1 MTAPRSPRAP
11 HELPGHDLYVVR
23 VFCGPDGRGGNPL
36 GVVRNGAAV
45 PGRAARQALA
55 AELGFSE
62 TVFLDDA
69 DGTGAVD
76 GAGGMGGADD
86 ADGAGGAPLDIYTP
100 GVRLPFAGH
109 PLVGTAWLLR
119 YLGRPV
125 AALRP
130 PAGEVPVTYDGEYV
144 WVRGRPEWSTGRRT
158 QELATAADVAALPGP
173 PPGDGPLYVWA
184 WRDRDAGTVRAR
196 YFPRRGDGIVEDEA
210 TGAAALTLTHELG
223 RALDVRQGTGS
234 RILTRPHED
243 GTIALGGRVL
253 PVPAWS

>member
-1 MTAPRSPRAP
+1 MTAIRTP
-11 HELPGHDLYVVR
+11 ELHVVR

-45 PGRAARQALA
+45 PDSAARQALA

-62 TVFLDDA
+62 TVFLD
-69 DGTGAVD
+69 GSGS
-76 GAGGMGGADD
+76 GRPGRI
-86 ADGAGGAPLDIYTP
+86 DIRTP
-100 GVRLPFAGH
+100 SVRLPFAGH

-119 YLGRPV
+119 HLGQPV
-125 AALRP
+125 TVLRP

-158 QELATAADVAALPGP
+158 REYATVADVVALPGP

-184 WRDRDAGTVRAR
+184 WQDQSAGTVRAR
-196 YFPRRGDGIVEDEA
+196 FFPRRGDGIVEDEA

-243 GTIALGGRVL
+243 GTIALGGRVV
-253 PVPAWS
+253 PVRTAP

>member
-1 MTAPRSPRAP
+1 MTAIRTP
-11 HELPGHDLYVVR
+11 ELHVVR

-45 PGRAARQALA
+45 PDSAARQALA

-62 TVFLDDA
+62 TVFLD
-69 DGTGAVD
+69 GSGS
-76 GAGGMGGADD
+76 GRPGRI
-86 ADGAGGAPLDIYTP
+86 DIRTP
-100 GVRLPFAGH
+100 SVRLPFAGH

-119 YLGRPV
+119 HLGQPV
-125 AALRP
+125 TVLRP

-158 QELATAADVAALPGP
+158 QEYASAADVAALPGP

-184 WRDRDAGTVRAR
+184 WQDRSAGTVRAR
-196 YFPRRGDGIVEDEA
+196 FFPRRGDGIVEDEA
-210 TGAAALTLTHELG
+210 TGAAALTLSHELG
-223 RALDVRQGTGS
+223 GALDIRQGAGS

-243 GTIALGGRVL
+243 GSIALGGRVV
-253 PVPAWS
+253 PVRTAP

>member
-1 MTAPRSPRAP
+1 MTAPEAP
-11 HELPGHDLYVVR
+11 ELHVVR
-23 VFCGPDGRGGNPL
+23 VFCGTDGRGGNPL

-45 PGRAARQALA
+45 PDSAARQALA
-55 AELGFSE
+55 ADLGFSE
-62 TVFLDDA
+62 TVFLD
-69 DGTGAVD
+69 
-76 GAGGMGGADD
+76 GAGGGRSGT
-86 ADGAGGAPLDIYTP
+86 LDIRTP
-100 GVRLPFAGH
+100 SVRLPFAGH

-119 YLGRPV
+119 HLGQPV
-125 AALRP
+125 AALHP
-130 PAGEVPVTYDGEYV
+130 PAGEVPVAYEGEAV

-158 QELATAADVAALPGP
+158 RECATVADVEALPGP

-184 WRDRDAGTVRAR
+184 WRDRGAGTVRAR

-234 RILTRPHED
+234 RILTRPHAD

-253 PVPAWS
+253 PVRTAP